1 MFYDPRFVV
10 PSLWPLVIGLV
21 FFAVG
26 GTTAFYDLP
35 LLTLSVMLVGIVFF
49 VAGAWPLLTRR
60 KPAGDEDSEQS
71 FTAANR

>member
-1 MFYDPRFVV
+1 MFHDPRFIV

-35 LLTLSVMLVGIVFF
+35 LLTLSVLLVGVVFF
-49 VAGAWPLLTRR
+49 VAGAWPLLVRR
-60 KPAGDEDSEQS
+60 KPADEADSEQL
-71 FTAANR
+71 FATANR